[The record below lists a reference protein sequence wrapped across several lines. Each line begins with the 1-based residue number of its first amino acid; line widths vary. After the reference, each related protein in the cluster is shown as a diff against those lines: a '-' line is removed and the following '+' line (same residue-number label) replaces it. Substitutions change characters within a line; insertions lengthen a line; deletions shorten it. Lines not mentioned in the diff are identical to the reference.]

1 MVVCVQA
8 RPPGDR
14 EEKQQEY
21 SDASNRRGRPHRDP
35 GCTVF
40 VHNVSVCVTQ
50 AMVMSVCFACVFC
63 SSWITV

>member
-1 MVVCVQA
+1 MVCVQA

-14 EEKQQEY
+14 EEKPQEY

-40 VHNVSVCVTQ
+40 VHNVSVCVLVTQ
-50 AMVMSVCFACVFC
+50 AMVMSVLC
-63 SSWITV
+63 SSWIIV